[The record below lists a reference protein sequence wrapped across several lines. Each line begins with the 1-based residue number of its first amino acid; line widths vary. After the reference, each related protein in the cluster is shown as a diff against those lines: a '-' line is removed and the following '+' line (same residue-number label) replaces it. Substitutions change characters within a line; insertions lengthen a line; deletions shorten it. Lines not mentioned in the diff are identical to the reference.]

1 MVKQE
6 ENPGSSARSA
16 SSCHLTFSLLNQ
28 PVIGCTPATC
38 RHFFIVYIMHV
49 AIWTASSMNAVLY
62 LLFIFVVLLQRKIP
76 SGHTYWQGVL
86 LFYSSRRFLSDFY
99 CGRGEA
105 FHVLRNVPLTDNWY
119 FSSSRPFR
127 IFTGC
132 CYLKLLL
139 FSGLA
144 LGFFFICF
152 IHCGCILWPQTV
164 RGTGSWP
171 VL

>member
-1 MVKQE
+1 
-6 ENPGSSARSA
+6 
-16 SSCHLTFSLLNQ
+16 
-28 PVIGCTPATC
+28 
-38 RHFFIVYIMHV
+38 
-49 AIWTASSMNAVLY
+49 MNAVLY

-105 FHVLRNVPLTDNWY
+105 FHVLRNVPLTDDWY

-144 LGFFFICF
+144 IGFFFICF
-152 IHCGCILWPQTV
+152 IHCGCILRSV
-164 RGTGSWP
+164 VIGV
-171 VL
+171 VLRNSSPLCLVSNFHAPHIALGITSKKDIAEKQAIQ

>member
-1 MVKQE
+1 
-6 ENPGSSARSA
+6 
-16 SSCHLTFSLLNQ
+16 
-28 PVIGCTPATC
+28 
-38 RHFFIVYIMHV
+38 
-49 AIWTASSMNAVLY
+49 MNAVLY

-105 FHVLRNVPLTDNWY
+105 FHVLRNVLLTDDWY

-144 LGFFFICF
+144 IGFLFYLFHPLWLHSPITDGERDRVLTRFVVIGVVLKNSSPLCLVSNFHAPHIALGITSKKDHRRKTSDP
-152 IHCGCILWPQTV
+152 IV
-164 RGTGSWP
+164 A
-171 VL
+171 

>member
-1 MVKQE
+1 M
-6 ENPGSSARSA
+6 
-16 SSCHLTFSLLNQ
+16 
-28 PVIGCTPATC
+28 
-38 RHFFIVYIMHV
+38 
-49 AIWTASSMNAVLY
+49 
-62 LLFIFVVLLQRKIP
+62 VLLQRKIP

-105 FHVLRNVPLTDNWY
+105 FHVPLNVLLTDDWY

-127 IFTGC
+127 IFTVC

-144 LGFFFICF
+144 IGFFFYLF
-152 IHCGCILWPQTV
+152 HPLWLHSPITDGE
-164 RGTGSWP
+164 RDR
-171 VL
+171 VLTRFVVIGVVLRNSSPLCLVSNFHAPTSKKDIAEKQAIQY